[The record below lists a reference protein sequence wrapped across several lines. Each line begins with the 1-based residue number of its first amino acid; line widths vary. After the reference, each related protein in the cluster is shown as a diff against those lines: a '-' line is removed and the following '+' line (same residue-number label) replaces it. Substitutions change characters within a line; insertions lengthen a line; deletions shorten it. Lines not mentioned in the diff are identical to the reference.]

1 MWFIQCFGKFTS
13 QRLLTNIC
21 KLSTG
26 QESLLWIRIKWNI
39 PLHIKASKK
48 MFLFSWILPFSTK
61 HNKKENNEKITE
73 AKLPSQP
80 CNSLRSSTEGHT
92 SQQENLH
99 FYVQLFLLIE
109 LLPVIWGKKS
119 LMRTTSHT
127 QMYSGNAAS
136 LLISAIFKIVFKGFL
151 SKLVWYTFF
160 HGREISRKEKG
171 LKIDLK
177 TGSWHLL
184 KNKNWE

>member
-1 MWFIQCFGKFTS
+1 MCFIQCSGKFTS
-13 QRLLTNIC
+13 QRLLRKIC

-26 QESLLWIRIKWNI
+26 QESLLQTRIKWNI

-48 MFLFSWILPFSTK
+48 IFLFSWILPFSEK

-80 CNSLRSSTEGHT
+80 CSSLRSFTEGY

-109 LLPVIWGKKS
+109 LLPVIWGKNS

-127 QMYSGNAAS
+127 QLYSRHAAS
-136 LLISAIFKIVFKGFL
+136 PLISAIFKIVFKGFL
-151 SKLVWYTFF
+151 SKLFWYIFF

-171 LKIDLK
+171 LKIVLK

-184 KNKNWE
+184 EN